1 MTSYKSS
8 QVSFK
13 YIAQYHK
20 FASGQVLKCKRLY
33 ICCQKLATMSLGHFC
48 LGVGGPTSI
57 CITSPE
63 TPFIMKWP
71 VTPPPVM
78 MLYINR
84 TLLAFITSH
93 FLPLL
98 PSPPTV
104 FRRLSA
110 RPPSLLLP
118 RWKVSHPEP
127 HPRWP
132 CWAQAPPC
140 WPGTE
145 AHTWRVLRTRP
156 QRLALPACRMTSVGS
171 PRRQPRY

>member
-1 MTSYKSS
+1 MLNFLKRPKSEHLFTAIVAPALWTS
-8 QVSFK
+8 
-13 YIAQYHK
+13 
-20 FASGQVLKCKRLY
+20 
-33 ICCQKLATMSLGHFC
+33 TMK
-48 LGVGGPTSI
+48 TSI

-63 TPFIMKWP
+63 IPLLWIYLSSTSPLRWCCIST
-71 VTPPPVM
+71 VTP
-78 MLYINR
+78 LSS
-84 TLLAFITSH
+84 ITSH

-98 PSPPTV
+98 LSPPTV

-127 HPRWP
+127 HPRWL

-140 WPGTE
+140 WPGME

-156 QRLALPACRMTSVGS
+156 QPLALPACRMTSVGS
-171 PRRQPRY
+171 VWREILR